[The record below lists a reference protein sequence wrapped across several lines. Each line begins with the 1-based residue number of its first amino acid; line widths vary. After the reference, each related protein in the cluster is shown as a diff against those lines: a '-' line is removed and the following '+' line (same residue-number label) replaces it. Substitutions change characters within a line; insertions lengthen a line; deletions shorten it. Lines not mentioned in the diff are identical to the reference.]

1 MLSFQIHCVCCEY
14 FQSGVYIGRGKNS
27 EMASV
32 PISRSYVKK
41 LSNTEKS
48 SPKNAFFLKQQCPQ
62 GEEDRNQSVSNT
74 GKNGLSLT
82 DYRVSVVEEVS
93 ALRVDVGRKDKNVD
107 KVG

>member
-1 MLSFQIHCVCCEY
+1 MCCED
-14 FQSGVYIGRGKNS
+14 FQSGGHIGRGKNS

-48 SPKNAFFLKQQCPQ
+48 SPKNAFSLKQQCPQ
-62 GEEDRNQSVSNT
+62 EEEDRNQSVSNT

-82 DYRVSVVEEVS
+82 DYRVSVVKEVS

>member
-1 MLSFQIHCVCCEY
+1 MCCEY
-14 FQSGVYIGRGKNS
+14 FQSGVHIGRGKNS

-93 ALRVDVGRKDKNVD
+93 DVGRKDKNVD

>member
-1 MLSFQIHCVCCEY
+1 
-14 FQSGVYIGRGKNS
+14 
-27 EMASV
+27 MASV

-48 SPKNAFFLKQQCPQ
+48 CPKNAFSLKQQCPQ
-62 GEEDRNQSVSNT
+62 EEEDRNQSVSNT

-82 DYRVSVVEEVS
+82 DYRVSVVKEVS

-107 KVG
+107 KVGE

>member
-1 MLSFQIHCVCCEY
+1 MCCEY
-14 FQSGVYIGRGKNS
+14 FQSGGHIGRGKNS

-48 SPKNAFFLKQQCPQ
+48 SSKNAFSLKRQCPQ
-62 GEEDRNQSVSNT
+62 EEEDRNQSVSNT

-82 DYRVSVVEEVS
+82 DYRVSVVKEVS